1 MKTMTDESQ
10 IPKPDESGSSGQQQR
25 ADTQQGE
32 YLPAKWAGGDSP
44 VSNAMGVLAA
54 SKSTAFGSE
63 AATALIVANQRQ
75 AESDKNLLTKRN
87 TELEHKLEKLRDD
100 LEEARIRISKLE
112 GKLETQTRLKR
123 VRKLLTALAGLA
135 VGVGTGFSLS
145 DNTGISIA
153 AFAAAVMCLFGSWF
167 VEDKEGRE

>member
-32 YLPAKWAGGDSP
+32 YLPAQWAGTP
-44 VSNAMGVLAA
+44 VSKAMGALAA

-63 AATALIVANQRQ
+63 AATAFIVANQRQ
-75 AESDKNLLTKRN
+75 AELDKNLLTKRN
-87 TELEHKLEKLRDD
+87 TELEHRLEKLRDN

-112 GKLETQTRLKR
+112 GRLEIQTRLKR
-123 VRKLLTALAGLA
+123 VRKLLTVLAGLA

-153 AFAAAVMCLFGSWF
+153 AFVAAVMCLVCSWF

>member
-1 MKTMTDESQ
+1 MKTMTEELQ
-10 IPKPDESGSSGQQQR
+10 IPKPDESGSSGQQQP

-32 YLPAKWAGGDSP
+32 YLPATWAGSP
-44 VSNAMGVLAA
+44 VSDAMGVLAA

-63 AATALIVANQRQ
+63 VATALIVANQRQ
-75 AESDKNLLTKRN
+75 AEFDKSLLTKRN

-100 LEEARIRISKLE
+100 LQEARNRISKLE
-112 GKLETQTRLKR
+112 GRLETQTRLKR

-145 DNTGISIA
+145 DNIGISIT
-153 AFAAAVMCLFGSWF
+153 AFAAAVVCLLCSWS
-167 VEDKEGRE
+167 VEEKEDRE

>member
-32 YLPAKWAGGDSP
+32 YLPAKWAGSSP
-44 VSNAMGVLAA
+44 VSNAMGTLAA

-63 AATALIVANQRQ
+63 AATALIVANMRVVELEKSQ
-75 AESDKNLLTKRN
+75 LTRRN
-87 TELEHKLEKLRDD
+87 TDLEHKLEKLRDD
-100 LEEARIRISKLE
+100 LEEARLRISKLE
-112 GKLETQTRLKR
+112 GRLETQTRLKR
-123 VRKLLTALAGLA
+123 VRKILTVLAGLA
-135 VGVGTGFSLS
+135 VGVGTGFISLS
-145 DNTGISIA
+145 DDTGISIA
-153 AFAAAVMCLFGSWF
+153 AFAAAVMCLVGSWF